1 MSVGVTVRGVLVI
14 LPALLQS
21 TVKVFFCPMKAL
33 ERPDPRDATLL
44 ASEENLG
51 KEAKDPAM
59 VDDLVTVSTRTDE
72 VSWRLCPPD
81 RRGPGHGDRET
92 IFTKIDPNPKHY
104 MGLCRG
110 NII

>member
-1 MSVGVTVRGVLVI
+1 MLGI

-33 ERPDPRDATLL
+33 ERPDPRDTTLL

-81 RRGPGHGDRET
+81 RRGPGQETSDCAMT
-92 IFTKIDPNPKHY
+92 IFYKY
-104 MGLCRG
+104 W
-110 NII
+110 